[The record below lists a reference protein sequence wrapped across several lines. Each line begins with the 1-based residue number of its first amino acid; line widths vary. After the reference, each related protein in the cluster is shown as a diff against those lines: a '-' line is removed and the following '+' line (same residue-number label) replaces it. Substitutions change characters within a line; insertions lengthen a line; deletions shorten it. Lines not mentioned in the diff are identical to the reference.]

1 MADRTCI
8 TTGQTLPPHRLIR
21 FVAAPDGY
29 AIADLAGK
37 LPGRGAWVT
46 ASEDAIR
53 KADKR
58 GHFKRALGGG
68 LLSDDQTIMM
78 IAAQLRAR
86 VLSIAGLARRSGILL
101 GGSGKLLAEGH
112 CVGLLAADDASPRE
126 TEKLRSKLAV
136 DWVARNFSA
145 TELGRICGRDS
156 IAFVGVRASTSP
168 GADKL
173 SDILHQEI
181 IRLDGFYGA
190 VGCNDLPDG
199 CIT

>member
-1 MADRTCI
+1 MAERTCI

-29 AIADLAGK
+29 AVADLAGR

-58 GHFKRALGGG
+58 GQLKRALGAG
-68 LLSDDQTIMM
+68 LRSDDQTIIM
-78 IAAQLRAR
+78 IAEQLRAR
-86 VLSIAGLARRSGILL
+86 VLSIAGLARRSGILQ
-101 GGSGKLLAEGH
+101 GGSGKLLAERH
-112 CVGLLAADDASPRE
+112 CVGLFAAYDASPRE
-126 TEKLRSKLAV
+126 TQKLRSKLAV

-145 TELGRICGRDS
+145 TELGKIWGRDS
-156 IAFVGVRASTSP
+156 IAFIGVRASTVP
-168 GADKL
+168 GAAKL
-173 SDILHQEI
+173 SHILYQEI
-181 IRLDGFYGA
+181 KRLDGFYSA

>member
-1 MADRTCI
+1 MAERTCI

-53 KADKR
+53 KAEKR

-68 LLSDDQTIMM
+68 LLSDDQTIMT

-145 TELGRICGRDS
+145 TELGRIFGRDS

>member
-1 MADRTCI
+1 MAERTCI
-8 TTGQTLPPHRLIR
+8 TTGQTLPPHQLIR

-29 AIADLAGK
+29 AVADLAGR

-53 KADKR
+53 RADKR
-58 GHFKRALGGG
+58 GHFKRALGVG
-68 LLSDDQTIMM
+68 LQSDDQTIIV
-78 IAAQLRAR
+78 IASQLRAR
-86 VLSIAGLARRSGILL
+86 VLSIAGLARRSGVLL

-126 TEKLRSKLAV
+126 TEKLRAKLSV

-145 TELGRICGRDS
+145 IELGRICGRSS
-156 IAFVGVRASTSP
+156 IAFVGVRSSTAP
-168 GADKL
+168 GANKL

-181 IRLDGFYGA
+181 TRLDGFYSV

>member
-1 MADRTCI
+1 MAERTCI

-21 FVAAPDGY
+21 FVAAPDGF
-29 AIADLAGK
+29 AVADLAGR

-53 KADKR
+53 MAEKR
-58 GHFKRALGGG
+58 GHFKRALGSG
-68 LLSDDQTIMM
+68 LQNDDQTIMM

-86 VLSIAGLARRSGILL
+86 ALSIAGFARRSGILL

-112 CVGLLAADDASPRE
+112 CVGLLVADDASPRE
-126 TEKLRSKLAV
+126 TEKLRARLAV

-145 TELGRICGRDS
+145 TELGKICGRDS
-156 IAFVGVRASTSP
+156 IAFIGVRASISP
-168 GADKL
+168 EAKKL
-173 SDILHQEI
+173 GDILYQEI
-181 IRLDGFYGA
+181 LRLDGFYSA

>member
-1 MADRTCI
+1 MAERTCI

-53 KADKR
+53 EAEKR

>member
-1 MADRTCI
+1 MAERTCI

-29 AIADLAGK
+29 AVADLACR

-53 KADKR
+53 KAERR
-58 GHFKRALGGG
+58 GHFKRALGCA
-68 LLSDDQTIMM
+68 LQSDDQTIMK
-78 IAAQLRAR
+78 IAVQLRAR
-86 VLSIAGLARRSGILL
+86 VLSIAGLARRSGVLL
-101 GGSGKLLAEGH
+101 GGSGKLLAEGR
-112 CVGLLAADDASPRE
+112 CVGLLAADDASARE
-126 TEKLRSKLAV
+126 TEKLRSALAV

-145 TELGRICGRDS
+145 TELGKICGRDS
-156 IAFVGVRASTSP
+156 IAFVGVRASSSP

-173 SDILHQEI
+173 SGILHQEI
-181 IRLDGFYGA
+181 KRLDGFCSA
-190 VGCNDLPDG
+190 MGCNDLPDR

>member
-1 MADRTCI
+1 MAERTCI

-29 AIADLAGK
+29 AVADLAGR

-68 LLSDDQTIMM
+68 LQSDDQTIMM

-112 CVGLLAADDASPRE
+112 CVGLMAADDASPRE
-126 TEKLRSKLAV
+126 TEKLRAKLAV
-136 DWVARNFSA
+136 DWVARNLSA
-145 TELGRICGRDS
+145 TELGKICGRDS
-156 IAFVGVRASTSP
+156 IAFVGVRASTAP
-168 GADKL
+168 GAEKL

-181 IRLDGFYGA
+181 IRLDGFYSA
-190 VGCNDLPDG
+190 VGCNDPPDG

>member
-1 MADRTCI
+1 MAERTCI
-8 TTGQTLPPHRLIR
+8 TTGQTLSPHRLIR

-29 AIADLAGK
+29 AVADLAGR

-46 ASEDAIR
+46 ATEEAIR
-53 KADKR
+53 TAEKR
-58 GHFKRALGGG
+58 GHFKRALGCG
-68 LLSDDQTIMM
+68 LQSDDQTISAV
-78 IAAQLRAR
+78 AAQLRAR
-86 VLSIAGLARRSGILL
+86 VLSVAGLARRAGILL

-136 DWVARNFSA
+136 EWVVRNFSA
-145 TELGRICGRDS
+145 AELGQICGRDT
-156 IAFVGVRASTSP
+156 IAFVGIKPSAAP
-168 GADKL
+168 GAGKL

-181 IRLDGFYGA
+181 KRLDGFYSA
-190 VGCNDLPDG
+190 VGCNDLADG

>member
-1 MADRTCI
+1 MAERTCI

-53 KADKR
+53 EAEKR

-68 LLSDDQTIMM
+68 LLSDDQTIMT

-145 TELGRICGRDS
+145 TELGKICGRDS

>member
-1 MADRTCI
+1 MAERTCI
-8 TTGQTLPPHRLIR
+8 ITGDTLPPHRLIR

-29 AIADLAGK
+29 AIADLAGR

-58 GHFKRALGGG
+58 GHFKRALGIG
-68 LLSDDQTIMM
+68 LQSDDKTIMI

-86 VLSIAGLARRSGILL
+86 ALSCAGLARRSGILL

-126 TEKLRSKLAV
+126 TEKLRSKLEV
-136 DWVARNFSA
+136 SWVANNFSA
-145 TELGRICGRDS
+145 TELGKICGRES
-156 IAFVGVRASTSP
+156 IAFVGVRASTAP
-168 GADKL
+168 GANRL

-181 IRLDGFYGA
+181 IRLSGFYSS

>member
-1 MADRTCI
+1 MAERTCI

-29 AIADLAGK
+29 AVADLAGR

-68 LLSDDQTIMM
+68 LQSDDQTIMM
-78 IAAQLRAR
+78 LAAQLRAR

-126 TEKLRSKLAV
+126 TEKLRAKLAV
-136 DWVARNFSA
+136 DWVARNFNA
-145 TELGRICGRDS
+145 TELGKICGRDS
-156 IAFVGVRASTSP
+156 IAFVGVRASTAL
-168 GADKL
+168 GAEKL

-181 IRLDGFYGA
+181 IRLDGFYSA

>member
-1 MADRTCI
+1 MAERTCI

-21 FVAAPDGY
+21 FVAAPDGF
-29 AIADLAGK
+29 AVADLAGR

-53 KADKR
+53 MAEKR
-58 GHFKRALGGG
+58 GHFKRALGSG
-68 LLSDDQTIMM
+68 LQNDDQTIMM

-86 VLSIAGLARRSGILL
+86 ALSIAGFARRSGILL

-126 TEKLRSKLAV
+126 TEKLRARLAV

-145 TELGRICGRDS
+145 TELGKICGRDS
-156 IAFVGVRASTSP
+156 IAFIGVRASISP
-168 GADKL
+168 GAKKL
-173 SDILHQEI
+173 GDILYQEI
-181 IRLDGFYGA
+181 LRLDGFYSA

>member
-1 MADRTCI
+1 MAERTCI

-21 FVAAPDGY
+21 FVAASDGY
-29 AIADLAGK
+29 AVVDLAGR

-53 KADKR
+53 KADKC
-58 GHFKRALGGG
+58 GYFKRAIGAG
-68 LLSDDQTIMM
+68 LQSGDQTIIL

-86 VLSIAGLARRSGILL
+86 ALSIAGLARRSGILL
-101 GGSGKLLAEGH
+101 GGSGKLLVEGH

-126 TEKLRSKLAV
+126 IEKLRAKLAV

-145 TELGRICGRDS
+145 SELGKICGRDS
-156 IAFVGVRASTSP
+156 NAFVGVQSSTAP
-168 GADKL
+168 GARKL

-181 IRLDGFYGA
+181 KRLDGFYSV

>member
-1 MADRTCI
+1 MAERTCI
-8 TTGQTLPPHRLIR
+8 NTGQTLPLHRLIR
-21 FVAAPDGY
+21 FVAGPDGY
-29 AIADLAGK
+29 AVADVACR

-53 KADKR
+53 RAEQR

-68 LLSDDQTIMM
+68 LKSDDQTISA

-101 GGSGKLLAEGH
+101 GGSGKLLAAGK
-112 CVGLLAADDASPRE
+112 CVGLFAAVDASPRE

-136 DWVARNFSA
+136 DWVVQNFSA
-145 TELGRICGRDS
+145 VELGQICGRDR
-156 IAFVGVRASTSP
+156 IAFVGLRASTTS
-168 GADKL
+168 GAGKL
-173 SDILHQEI
+173 SEILHYETL
-181 IRLDGFYGA
+181 RLDGFYSA
-190 VGCNDLPDG
+190 VGCNELPDG

>member
-1 MADRTCI
+1 MAERTCI

-29 AIADLAGK
+29 AVADLARR
-37 LPGRGAWVT
+37 LPGRGVWVT

-58 GHFKRALGGG
+58 GHFKRTLGSG
-68 LLSDDQTIMM
+68 LQSDDQTIMM

-86 VLSIAGLARRSGILL
+86 ALSVAGLARRSGILL
-101 GGSGKLLAEGH
+101 GGSGKLLAEDH
-112 CVGLLAADDASPRE
+112 CVGLLAADDASTRE
-126 TEKLRSKLAV
+126 TEKLRAKLAV

-145 TELGRICGRDS
+145 TELGKICGRDS
-156 IAFVGVRASTSP
+156 IAFVGVRASVAP

-181 IRLDGFYGA
+181 KRLDGFYGA

>member
-1 MADRTCI
+1 MSEHTCI

-29 AIADLAGK
+29 AVADLAGR
-37 LPGRGAWVT
+37 LPGQGAWVT

-53 KADKR
+53 EADKR
-58 GHFKRALGGG
+58 GHLNRTLGGG
-68 LLSDDQTIMM
+68 LQDDDQTIIM
-78 IAAQLRAR
+78 IAAQLRVR

-101 GGSGKLLAEGH
+101 GGSGKLVAEGH
-112 CVGLLAADDASPRE
+112 CVGLLAADDASHRE
-126 TEKLRSKLAV
+126 TEKLRAKLAV
-136 DWVARNFSA
+136 NWVSRNFSA
-145 TELGRICGRDS
+145 TELGKIFGRDS
-156 IAFVGVRASTSP
+156 VAFAGVRASKAP

-173 SDILHQEI
+173 SDVLHQEI
-181 IRLDGFYGA
+181 IRLDGFYSA